1 MSLIALFLAAASPQT
16 PVPPLLRPDHARPLP
31 TPPAEAPAPKLIV
44 VISVDQ
50 FSADL
55 FAEYRNHFTGGFT
68 RLLDGAVFPSA
79 YQSHAATE
87 TCPGHST
94 ILTGMRPARTGI
106 IANKW
111 VDQSIGRADKVVYC
125 AEDERVPG
133 STSSNYTASDRH
145 LRVPTLGEMMKAVTP
160 ATRVVS
166 VSGKDRAA
174 IMMGGHRVDEL
185 WWWKSDRFVSY
196 DGRAAPAAVSAIN
209 ADVTGRLAAP
219 QPAMP
224 LSPYCTSKLRAVA
237 TPGDGPVVGT
247 GRFARP
253 GGKDAAAA
261 FGASPELDD
270 ATLTLAGDLAR
281 SMKLG
286 RGQTTD
292 LLIIG
297 ASATDYVGH
306 SYGTQGPEM
315 CLQLARL
322 DQDLG
327 KLFALL
333 DRQAPDYL
341 VVLTADHGGRDL
353 PERDDQH
360 AIPEEARED
369 PGLVAKAMG
378 AAIGRDLT
386 LPGAVLRGAED
397 RGDVW
402 VDAVLSPA
410 QAQVALAEAMR
421 RYRAHPQVAGV
432 WTRAELAA
440 APMPSGPPETWS
452 VLDRARASFDA
463 ERSGDFVF
471 LLRPRVMAAPLA
483 AKGYVATHGSPWD
496 MDRRVPLLFWRRG
509 MVPFEQPLSV
519 ETVDI
524 APTLAGVLRLPVRGL
539 DGRCLDLDAG
549 PGSTCPR

>member
-1 MSLIALFLAAASPQT
+1 MSLLAAIALAAALPSATLPP
-16 PVPPLLRPDHARPLP
+16 PVQ
-31 TPPAEAPAPKLIV
+31 ESAPVATAAPPKLIV

-55 FAEYRNHFTGGFT
+55 FAEYRNHFDGGFA
-68 RLLDGAVFPSA
+68 RLLNGAVFPSA

-94 ILTGMRPARTGI
+94 ILTGMRPARTGV

-111 VDQSIGRADKVVYC
+111 VDQSIARADKVVYC

-133 STSSNYTASDRH
+133 SSSSSYTASDRH

-196 DGRAAPAAVSAIN
+196 DGRAAPAAVTAAN
-209 ADVTGRLAAP
+209 ADAAKRLAIA

-224 LSPYCTSKLRAVA
+224 LSPYCATKVRAVT

-247 GRFARP
+247 GQFARP
-253 GGKDAAAA
+253 SGEDGAAA

-270 ATLTLAGDLAR
+270 ATITLAGNLAR
-281 SMKLG
+281 GMKLG
-286 RGQTTD
+286 HGGATD

-306 SYGTQGPEM
+306 AYGTQGPEM
-315 CLQLARL
+315 CLQLGRL
-322 DQDLG
+322 DHDLAT
-327 KLFALL
+327 LFTLL
-333 DRQAPDYL
+333 DREKADYL
-341 VVLTADHGGRDL
+341 VVLTADHGGRDV
-353 PERDDQH
+353 PERDDAH

-369 PGLVAKAMG
+369 AGLAAKAMG
-378 AAIGRDLT
+378 AAIGRDLS

-402 VDAVLSPA
+402 TDAALTPA
-410 QAQVALAEAMR
+410 QARVAQAEAIK

-452 VLDRARASFDA
+452 ILDRARASFDA

-471 LLRPRVMAAPLA
+471 LLKPRVMAAPTA
-483 AKGYVATHGSPWD
+483 SKGYVATHGSPWD
-496 MDRRVPLLFWRRG
+496 MDRRVPLLFWRKG
-509 MVPFEQPLSV
+509 MTPFEQPLSV

-524 APTLAGVLRLPVRGL
+524 APTLAGALKLPVSGL